1 MEHTRGKALE
11 QLELIAWDDAALQ
24 VGGGASPRP
33 ATATGAPTRRQACW
47 ARPRWRHPP
56 TQHPGGPARGARP
69 YCQLARRPAPAAIV
83 RPPRCSLLQCGG
95 GDARDDAFL
104 AELLVTYYEDGLPR
118 LKRLLQAALA
128 FRAGEATLRDAAA
141 PSGGGA
147 RALEQVIKDEAH
159 ALKGSAA
166 NVRLWRLAK
175 VR

>member
-24 VGGGASPRP
+24 VGGITTAGNCDRRPRRAGGRAGRARGGATHPRSTP
-33 ATATGAPTRRQACW
+33 AAQLAAHARTATSRAAP
-47 ARPRWRHPP
+47 P
-56 TQHPGGPARGARP
+56 
-69 YCQLARRPAPAAIV
+69 
-83 RPPRCSLLQCGG
+83 PPRSSAPLQCGG